1 MYPDQCA
8 KLDKLIEV
16 KHQLVEIST
25 VREDFRG
32 EKNQCVKILLDIC
45 RNNSKQEDT
54 EESFVQSLDV
64 KSQ

>member
-1 MYPDQCA
+1 MC
-8 KLDKLIEV
+8 
-16 KHQLVEIST
+16 
-25 VREDFRG
+25 
-32 EKNQCVKILLDIC
+32 KNIIYIC